1 MSVNT
6 TSDNLQSNKL
16 VFSWMQQ
23 MITMNSEPS
32 GLCTVRDVVHASSRL
47 SAENHLD
54 IYKGSY
60 IARLRECMRNQFT
73 ALAWALGDVLFDAFT
88 DDYLTVYPSHSYTLN
103 NLGAHFAQYLQ
114 QTRPD
119 KDETVK
125 EDWPDFLIE
134 LAEFEFQL
142 SVIFDEP
149 CAYEPIVADDT
160 VSETELML
168 SPLAHLF
175 SHTYPVRRYYL
186 DTVLKKEPP
195 LPLPEPE
202 QCVVTRVDFRLGLFE
217 VNTGQFH
224 FLSILKEGYSVADA
238 LTAFKLRWGYSDT
251 DLEAVWPAWRSYFIQ
266 SGILLHRLQ

>member
-1 MSVNT
+1 MSVNKA
-6 TSDNLQSNKL
+6 SENLQSNKL
-16 VFSWMQQ
+16 VHSWMQH
-23 MITMNSEPS
+23 MITTGKGTQEVYSVP
-32 GLCTVRDVVHASSRL
+32 DIVHASSRL

-73 ALAWALGDVLFDAFT
+73 ALAWALGDALFDSFT
-88 DDYLTVYPSHSYTLN
+88 DDYLAVYPSHSYTLN

-125 EDWPDFLIE
+125 EDWPDFMIE

-149 CAYEPIVADDT
+149 CSYEPKVAIVSDID
-160 VSETELML
+160 SELL
-168 SPLAHLF
+168 ISPLAHLF

-224 FLSILKEGYSVADA
+224 FLSIMKEGLSVADA
-238 LTAFKLRWGYSDT
+238 LTAFKLRWGFSDT